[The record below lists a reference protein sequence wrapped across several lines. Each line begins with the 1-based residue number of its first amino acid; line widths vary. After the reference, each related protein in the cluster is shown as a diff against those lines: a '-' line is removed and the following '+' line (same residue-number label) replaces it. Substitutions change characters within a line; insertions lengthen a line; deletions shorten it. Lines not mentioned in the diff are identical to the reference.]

1 MKRRKTAP
9 RKKRPRLPE
18 VQESL
23 SETSRAL
30 YGIADPDEPDA
41 LQPEAESI
49 EDPLEDWPEAA
60 GEADSWLRS
69 RRARRDEEREG

>member
-1 MKRRKTAP
+1 
-9 RKKRPRLPE
+9 LPE
-18 VQESL
+18 APESL
-23 SETSRAL
+23 SATSRAL

-41 LQPEAESI
+41 LQLAAESI

-60 GEADSWLRS
+60 GEADRWLGS